1 MHLIA
6 KTIRQVIQSFTCA
19 TTHQT
24 GRLLEDREVWVVLQF
39 VSIWFQCCKKKK
51 ILRLNPFEAKT
62 QMRQTPFLCHACWSQ
77 KRSCGFR
84 ESALPVPTGGE
95 FTKKNRWIFGDKNM
109 THNRSFFW
117 KAIFGRQ
124 DRNFC
129 SARSTAPT
137 SEVLSKASSTWTRV
151 HSMLSLAGSQGSFSK
166 TFKDTV
172 CFSSLAF
179 CLDFISLLA
188 SKTLPLAQQWAPIRL
203 LEMTRSICFGFM
215 EDPWPGFSLLG
226 SQTS

>member
-6 KTIRQVIQSFTCA
+6 KQFGKSFSHSHA
-19 TTHQT
+19 QQLIKQEDYLKT
-24 GRLLEDREVWVVLQF
+24 GRFGLSCNSFQF
-39 VSIWFQCCKKKK
+39 GSNVAKKK

-95 FTKKNRWIFGDKNM
+95 FTKKTDGFLVTKTWPTTGAFSGRPSLAGKI
-109 THNRSFFW
+109 
-117 KAIFGRQ
+117 AIFAPQ
-124 DRNFC
+124 DQQLQHQKFC
-129 SARSTAPT
+129 QKHPRRGPGST
-137 SEVLSKASSTWTRV
+137 VC
-151 HSMLSLAGSQGSFSK
+151 SLLPGSQGSFSK

>member
-1 MHLIA
+1 MRNNSSNRKITWRQGGLGCLA
-6 KTIRQVIQSFTCA
+6 IRFNLVPM
-19 TTHQT
+19 
-24 GRLLEDREVWVVLQF
+24 LQ
-39 VSIWFQCCKKKK
+39 KKKRFSVSTLLKPRLRCGRRHFFATRVDLKKEAADFASRLYQSPPGGNLQKKTDGFLVTKTWPTTGAFSGRPSLAGK
-51 ILRLNPFEAKT
+51 I
-62 QMRQTPFLCHACWSQ
+62 
-77 KRSCGFR
+77 
-84 ESALPVPTGGE
+84 
-95 FTKKNRWIFGDKNM
+95 
-109 THNRSFFW
+109 
-117 KAIFGRQ
+117 AIFAPQ
-124 DRNFC
+124 DQQLQHQKFC
-129 SARSTAPT
+129 QKHPRRGPGST
-137 SEVLSKASSTWTRV
+137 VC
-151 HSMLSLAGSQGSFSK
+151 SLLPGSQGSFSK